1 MTLTITTEGDIVT
14 LYDDRLH
21 KLNLG
26 RMSMRR
32 ASHVEFNAASQEWEV
47 SLPDHTGEVLFTHPD
62 RATCLAWEREY
73 FTERL

>member
-47 SLPDHTGEVLFTHPD
+47 SLPDHAGQVLFTHPD

-73 FTERL
+73 FTELL

>member
-26 RMSMRR
+26 PMTMRR
-32 ASHVEFNAASQEWEV
+32 ASHVEFNAASQQWEV
-47 SLPDHTGEVLFTHPD
+47 SLPVRTGEVLFTHHD

-73 FTERL
+73 FTALL

>member
-1 MTLTITTEGDIVT
+1 MTLTITECGDIQA

-21 KLNLG
+21 KLHLG
-26 RMSMRR
+26 RMTMRR

-47 SLPDHTGEVLFTHPD
+47 SLPDTCGEVLFAHPD